1 MIKEFKIKTQKKQE
15 LIDITREVKEIVEN
29 SKVSEG
35 ICLVYVAH
43 STAGILIN
51 ENYDKRV
58 CNDIINKLEEL
69 IPEKANYEH
78 DCIDNNAH
86 AHIKASIIGPSKTI
100 IIKDKKL
107 ILGTWQGIALA
118 EFDGPRIRSVF
129 VKIME
134 DK

>member
-1 MIKEFKIKTQKKQE
+1 MIKEFKIKTTKKQG

-35 ICLVYVAH
+35 ICFVYVAH

-78 DCIDNNAH
+78 DEIDGNAH
-86 AHIKASIIGPSKTI
+86 SHIKSAIIGPSEVI
-100 IIKDKKL
+100 MIKDKEL
-107 ILGTWQGIALA
+107 VLGAWQEIALA
-118 EFDGPRIRSVF
+118 EFDGPRTRNIF
-129 VKIME
+129 VKVI
-134 DK
+134 

>member
-1 MIKEFKIKTQKKQE
+1 MFYDKQYKPPTLFLDMIKEFKIKTQKKQE
-15 LIDITREVKEIVEN
+15 LIDITKEVKEIVEN

-78 DCIDNNAH
+78 HCIDTKDFRSP
-86 AHIKASIIGPSKTI
+86 IKPTYLSIPFNQRVP
-100 IIKDKKL
+100 L
-107 ILGTWQGIALA
+107 
-118 EFDGPRIRSVF
+118 
-129 VKIME
+129 
-134 DK
+134 